1 MTWISNVF
9 QPPDARF
16 TSGYDCRFKATNV
29 RGRVQDVSAVLLLT
43 GTVEFAEYTQWPE
56 LQAVPIEYVV
66 DEAGGREGF
75 GVFKYLSIRP

>member
-1 MTWISNVF
+1 MF

-16 TSGYDCRFKATNV
+16 TSGYDSRFQATNV
-29 RGRVQDVSAVLLLT
+29 RGRVQDVSAVLLPT
-43 GTVEFAEYTQWPE
+43 GTVEFDEYTQWPE

-66 DEAGGREGF
+66 GEAGGRDGF

>member
-1 MTWISNVF
+1 MTWISNLF

-16 TSGYDCRFKATNV
+16 TSGYDCRFQATNV

-43 GTVEFAEYTQWPE
+43 GTVEFAEYTQWPA

-66 DEAGGREGF
+66 DEAGGRNGF